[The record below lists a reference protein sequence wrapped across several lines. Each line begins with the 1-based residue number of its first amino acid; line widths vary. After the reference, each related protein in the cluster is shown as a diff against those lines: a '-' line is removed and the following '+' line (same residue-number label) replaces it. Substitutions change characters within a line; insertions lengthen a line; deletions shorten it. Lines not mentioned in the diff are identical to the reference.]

1 MSWTSSRKWETMVK
15 CCRMLR
21 SSLELLS
28 HWPCGAPRGKAV
40 TRFPGTRQEEEKQN
54 KPERAVTAC
63 GLHWKGNVIISN
75 TGHTRGPTP
84 RETCVG
90 GVLKVSTTVFHPF
103 RGKLGLAADGCFHRR
118 GGLALK
124 LTVGRLLLCIGLQL
138 GWGRG
143 RTEAILTEA
152 AAEKEARLSSSALK
166 TQPEGIK
173 HELFG
178 CCFFLLFCFLD
189 RSLLSSCRKWRN
201 VAS

>member
-1 MSWTSSRKWETMVK
+1 
-15 CCRMLR
+15 MLR
-21 SSLELLS
+21 SSLELFS
-28 HWPCGAPRGKAV
+28 YWPCGAPRGKAV

-54 KPERAVTAC
+54 KPERALTAC

-75 TGHTRGPTP
+75 TGTHTRSNTERNVCGS
-84 RETCVG
+84 
-90 GVLKVSTTVFHPF
+90 VLKVSTTVFHPF
-103 RGKLGLAADGCFHRR
+103 RGKFGSAADGCFHRR
-118 GGLALK
+118 GRLALK

-173 HELFG
+173 RKLFG
-178 CCFFLLFCFLD
+178 CFFPFFSFFGPQFVELL
-189 RSLLSSCRKWRN
+189 
-201 VAS
+201 